1 MSQEYVVMLSALC
14 GCACAYSRLVS
25 MILTN
30 QPFRERKGK
39 MDIPKEMAEAIE
51 EEFVESIPDSFINCA
66 RRRPS
71 VRPSVKRGKS
81 ALSFREAIEEAEAQ
95 IVPESFERSLRER
108 VREVCRV
115 IAEIYMLPD
124 GARVKIEGEELP
136 VEAVRE
142 VFAQLN
148 DQHVRYSLE
157 RFDGYEGRIFAMKP
171 FLRTLLYN
179 SVFEMESH

>member
-1 MSQEYVVMLSALC
+1 
-14 GCACAYSRLVS
+14 
-25 MILTN
+25 
-30 QPFRERKGK
+30 

-51 EEFVESIPDSFINCA
+51 EGFVESIPDSFINCA

-71 VRPSVKRGKS
+71 VRPSVKQGKS

-95 IVPESFERSLRER
+95 IEPECFECSLRGR

-142 VFAQLN
+142 VFAQL
-148 DQHVRYSLE
+148 DDGHVRYSLE
-157 RFDGYEGRIFAMKP
+157 RFDRYEGRIFAMKP

-179 SVFEMESH
+179 SVFEMESHYDNRYNADRAEGII

>member
-1 MSQEYVVMLSALC
+1 MESYEEIKREFLDRINSKYDDCFGS
-14 GCACAYSRLVS
+14 SVS
-25 MILTN
+25 
-30 QPFRERKGK
+30 
-39 MDIPKEMAEAIE
+39 
-51 EEFVESIPDSFINCA
+51 
-66 RRRPS
+66 PS
-71 VRPSVKRGKS
+71 VSLQGKS
-81 ALSFREAIEEAEAQ
+81 ALSFREAIEETEAQ
-95 IVPESFERSLRER
+95 IEPETFESSLRGR

-136 VEAVRE
+136 VETVRE

-157 RFDGYEGRIFAMKP
+157 RLDGYEGRIFAMKP

-179 SVFEMESH
+179 SVFEMESHYNNRYNADRAEGKF